1 MEQSSQKKVVDHE
14 SKKFLL
20 KYTLYIF
27 KTASNYIQYK
37 LTKIENGEMD
47 VDQLASRVEEAAKL
61 IKACKEK
68 LFLLIHLIA

>member
-27 KTASNYIQYK
+27 KTASNYIHYK
-37 LTKIENGEMD
+37 LTKIENGEISM
-47 VDQLASRVEEAAKL
+47 KCH
-61 IKACKEK
+61 IIIYI
-68 LFLLIHLIA
+68 LFLKYIESSHYYFYLY